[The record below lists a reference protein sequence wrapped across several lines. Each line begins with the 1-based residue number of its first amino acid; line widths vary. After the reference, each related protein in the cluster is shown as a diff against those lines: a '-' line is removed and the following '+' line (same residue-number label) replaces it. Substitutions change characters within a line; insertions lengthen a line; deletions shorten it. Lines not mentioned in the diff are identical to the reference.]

1 MKSILLAALFIF
13 SGDGATVGS
22 SPRELPTQGVSLATG
37 RVVVGLHALGDAQRA
52 ECGWYRVLP
61 GEKPVAQSNEV
72 WRVSGYTFSTNGTAT
87 AQYACSWRR
96 VAPKTYS
103 KLRLKLAIAELGKLA
118 ELEAWLGSFEVKP
131 GYTALAAWNDAQD
144 ISDAFEGFAQFRE
157 AAKVALG
164 VTEEQCQAVLRA
176 AEVK

>member
-37 RVVVGLHALGDAQRA
+37 QVVVGLHALGDAERA

-72 WRVSGYTFSTNGTAT
+72 WRVSGYAFSTNGTAMVTGGIDAMTRLVSTCAAAYVSIAGGGAQADATT
-87 AQYACSWRR
+87 A
-96 VAPKTYS
+96 VVS
-103 KLRLKLAIAELGKLA
+103 KVVGYFTSKGGDAGKA
-118 ELEAWLGSFEVKP
+118 
-131 GYTALAAWNDAQD
+131 TIDAVGG
-144 ISDAFEGFAQFRE
+144 AG
-157 AAKVALG
+157 K
-164 VTEEQCQAVLRA
+164 AVLDSG
-176 AEVK
+176 KTILDKINPF